1 MNHSGF
7 LKLSCTKHLFLV
19 LFFISIGIDAIA
31 QAPTSYTDAYFKKR
45 FESVDSLKKLNQY
58 NAAFESIKE
67 IKTVADQ
74 ISHTGYRVRCFRE
87 LIDIKQHYLLEEDQK
102 STSEYI
108 LSMFREELQGVSNWQ
123 FNALS
128 DYRAFILIEKA
139 AFLKTIYFKIEDHGI
154 YNDTSFNEL
163 NWSADRILDEV
174 WNCIYQ
180 SMKYAGN
187 LKLNKNIHP
196 AIPDHL
202 EDYEYTP
209 SLLSLMA
216 LEGIAILNEFDY
228 VLERNL
234 DIKDSLKVF
243 APFKDM
249 NFETINFDEVLSNQL
264 LARVLNLYQIVLADS
279 YHLYFDI
286 ERLKFVNEHYKLPH
300 AYMAALKQLYSNTP
314 ESPYLNLVALEMAE
328 IVASKRP
335 AEAVRILD
343 QALTK
348 RPTFKQNSRLLKY
361 RYELE
366 KPSIM
371 ADFETLNAPD
381 KNALFS
387 VSYKNT
393 DTAYIKIYKVNIV
406 DYINK
411 TQNYYYGDEKLK
423 KLKELINGLKAPIH
437 SLSLKLINF
446 KDLKLHTQELHLPK
460 LESGVY
466 LISVANRSN
475 WNDTLLQYSIATINV
490 NNNVFVEK
498 SKMLYLLSADN
509 GAPKAGVKVNVWKY
523 VKEAYQ
529 LQMTVTTGVDGKVTL
544 PAKSNDWYQRY
555 IFETSDKH
563 LYYFYGMYREYNY
576 NEDAHTEVRILTDRA
591 IYRPGQKVFYKCI
604 VTKSNQNVTVPKQS
618 FTIKLYRDGEVL
630 KKKTLVSNAYGS
642 CSGEFLLPTDGLAS
656 GDFTLS
662 VEGKNVQGYTNF
674 KVEEY
679 KLAKFT
685 AEILPSDTAYKIN
698 DHVYLKGKAM
708 ALAGYPVSGAKVS
721 YTIKRETIFY
731 NYYYYRGGGYTEP
744 ETVKSAET
752 ITTDDGFFEIDFLA
766 TINERKPNNY
776 YVFTISGTVAD
787 INGEVRSFAKSIELY
802 ESDRI
807 AELMTKAENLNNQDI
822 QIQYKIKNAEG
833 LALPFTG
840 KISIEKLDDI
850 TELKKNRYWK
860 SDTTEITEAEYLT
873 LHSDYLP
880 RGYKPGRQTIMT
892 KQFKD
897 DEGTQWE
904 INKLA
909 LNQSGRYIAVL
920 ETRDGDGK
928 EIKVE
933 KEFIINEAIAN
944 KCLLQKVLQVYSLN
958 GMLFE
963 PGQTA
968 KLAVTSGLKDQ
979 NVMVEV
985 RSNRGLIYN
994 KTLLLNE
1001 SITTIDLPVLEKD
1014 RGNIIINVMAVSHY
1028 RRYTN
1033 TLVLQVPYTN
1043 KQLSVKV
1050 KSFRSN
1056 MEPGSKEKWILS
1068 LSGPASEK
1076 AAMELAAVMYDAS
1089 LDEIV
1094 PHSSWNFW
1102 LYSDF
1107 SYYLDFGTVNN
1118 ISNTVSKIS
1127 IADKGSSWWAFNY
1140 PKLNLIDRYR
1150 SIAYYWN
1157 FGDGTLYKSQGFSN
1171 SGGYTFAIAD
1181 KKAELAVSYDSATF
1195 ETGSGNGS
1203 GNGSGSSQ
1211 SAASSAVRKN
1221 FNETAFFFPHLYAS
1235 KNGDIEIEFTMP
1247 DALTKWRMQ
1256 LLAHSTT
1263 MQLGYHDEY
1272 VTTSKKL
1279 MVQPNMPRFLR
1290 QNERIVIA
1298 SKIINT
1304 SNDSIDADV
1313 RISITD
1319 LKTGNLLNWSVA
1331 PQRIQLVKNG
1341 ISSVAFSVN
1350 VPDFTGL
1357 VKITISV
1364 GNRQFSDAEEHT
1376 LLVLSNRTLVQT
1388 SLPISIRK
1396 AGPQSMEFQSLLKN
1410 QSTTLVHQS
1419 ITAEMC
1425 SNPSWYAVMALPYM
1439 MEYPNECAEQ
1449 IFTRMYGNLISQHLS
1464 VKYPEI
1470 KKVFSEW
1477 VKTAS
1482 VNNSVESPLY
1492 KNEELKTSALT
1503 ETPWLMEANNEAEH
1517 IKQLGKVFESGQIQK
1532 SLTKA
1537 FDKLKQM
1544 QASDG
1549 GFPWFA
1555 GMESNV
1561 YITQTIVI
1569 GFGKLK
1575 SMGVNISMYESV
1587 ISNAI
1592 TFIDQCALNDYN
1604 RFIKDTTLELY
1615 PLSINYLYAKMS
1627 FPEFGFKAG
1636 NRVVDYYLDNAE
1648 TNWNQFN
1655 YLNKAQLAV
1664 ILKAM
1669 RPDSKVPG
1677 LIIKSFD
1684 DMAVKSD
1691 EMGMYW
1697 LENKSG
1703 WYWHESP
1710 VETQAAIIEA
1720 YYKVSGNLSA
1730 IREQQIWLL
1739 RQKQT
1744 QSWAS
1749 TRSTADA
1756 CFAILNYNQILTS
1769 KQNVS
1774 LSLGTKKI
1782 EASVKQAGTGYFKV
1796 KVPGSEVTKDMGN
1809 VKLNAQ
1815 TSDFAYGALH
1825 WQYFE
1830 DIDKVQKQS
1839 VGLSIVKTL
1848 YVYRMVNGK
1857 QEKQLLGEN
1866 EVMHVGDILEV
1877 VMDIKSD
1884 RDLEF
1889 VHVKDQRAS
1898 GTEPADV
1905 LSGYHW
1911 NDIGYYQV
1919 TRDVSSNFFID
1930 YMPMGSHRIT
1940 YLLYV
1945 QQAGEYSTG
1954 IATAQ
1959 CMYAPEFIANSK
1971 SIRLKVE

>member
-7 LKLSCTKHLFLV
+7 LKLSYTKHLFLV
-19 LFFISIGIDAIA
+19 VFFFSIALSAIA
-31 QAPTSYTDAYFKKR
+31 QASASYTDTYFKKR

-58 NAAFESIKE
+58 NSAFEAVKE
-67 IKTVADQ
+67 IKVIADQ
-74 ISHTGYRVRCFRE
+74 ISHTPYRVKCFRE

-102 STSEYI
+102 KTSEFI
-108 LSMFREELQGVSNWQ
+108 LSMFREELQGMSRWQ
-123 FNALS
+123 FNAIS

-139 AFLKTIYFKIEDHGI
+139 AFLKTIYFKVEDDGI
-154 YNDTSFNEL
+154 FNDTSVNEL
-163 NWSADRILDEV
+163 NWSTDRILEEV
-174 WNCIYQ
+174 WYCILQ
-180 SMKYAGN
+180 SMKYSEN
-187 LKLNKNIHP
+187 LKLGKNIHP
-196 AIPDHL
+196 LIPDFI
-202 EDYEYTP
+202 DNYEFTP
-209 SLLSLMA
+209 SLTSLMA
-216 LEGIAILNEFDY
+216 LEGIDILSEINY
-228 VLERNL
+228 ILERNH
-234 DIKDSLKVF
+234 DMKDSLKVF
-243 APFKDM
+243 APVKDM
-249 NFETINFDEVLSNQL
+249 AFETINFDEVLSNRL
-264 LARVLNLYQIVLADS
+264 FARVLNLYQIVMADS
-279 YHLYFDI
+279 YHVYFDI
-286 ERLKFVNEHYKLPH
+286 ERLKFVNKYYQLPH
-300 AYMAALKQLYSNTP
+300 AYMTALKQLYYNVP
-314 ESPYLNLVALEMAE
+314 ESPYLNLVALELAE
-328 IVASKRP
+328 LTAVNRP
-335 AEAVRILD
+335 ADAVKILD
-343 QALTK
+343 EALLK

-366 KPSIM
+366 MPSIM
-371 ADFETLNAPD
+371 ADFETLNAPG

-387 VSYKNT
+387 VNYKNT
-393 DTAYIKIYKVNIV
+393 DTAYVKIYKVNIV
-406 DYINK
+406 DYMNRNEK
-411 TQNYYYGDEKLK
+411 YYYGDEKIA
-423 KLKELINGLKAPIH
+423 KLKELIQGLKAPLH
-437 SLSLKLINF
+437 SLSLKLVNF
-446 KDLKLHTQELHLPK
+446 KDLKLHSQEMHLPN
-460 LESGVY
+460 LEAGVY
-466 LISVANRSN
+466 LISVANRNN
-475 WNDTLLQYSIATINV
+475 WSDTLLQYSIATINV
-490 NNNVFVEK
+490 NNNVFAEK
-498 SKMLYLLSADN
+498 SKMLYLLSAEN
-509 GAPKAGVKVNVWKY
+509 GAPKAGVKVNIWKF

-529 LQMTVTTGVDGKVTL
+529 LQMTVTTGADGKITL
-544 PAKSNDWYQRY
+544 PEKSKDWYQRY
-555 IFETSDKH
+555 IFETSDKN
-563 LYYFYGMYREYNY
+563 LYYFYGMYRDYKY
-576 NEDAHTEVRILTDRA
+576 SQDQYTQVRILTDRA

-604 VTKSNQNVTVPKQS
+604 VSKGNQNLTVPKQN
-618 FTIKLYRDGEVL
+618 FIIKLYRDGEVL
-630 KKKTLVSNAYGS
+630 KKKALISNAYGS
-642 CSGEFLLPTDGLAS
+642 CSGEFLLPADGLAT
-656 GDFTLS
+656 GDFALS
-662 VEGKNVQGYTNF
+662 VEGKNVQGYTNI

-685 AEILPSDTAYKIN
+685 AQILPSDTAYKLN

-721 YTIKRETIFY
+721 YTVKLETIFY
-731 NYYYYRGGGYTEP
+731 NYYYYRGGGFNEP
-744 ETVKSAET
+744 EIVKSAET
-752 ITTDDGFFEIDFLA
+752 TTTEDGFFEIDFSA
-766 TINERKPNNY
+766 VVKVRKPNNY
-776 YVFTISGTVAD
+776 YVFSISGTVAD
-787 INGEVRSFAKSIELY
+787 INGEVRSFTKTIELY

-807 AELMTKAENLNNQDI
+807 AELMTKSEHLSNHDI
-822 QIQYKIKNAEG
+822 PVQYKIKNTEG
-833 LALPFTG
+833 VSLPFTG
-840 KISIEKLDDI
+840 KISIERLDDI
-850 TELKKNRYWK
+850 SELKKNRYWK
-860 SDTTEITEAEYLT
+860 SDTTVITDAEYLS

-880 RGYKPGRQTIMT
+880 RGYKPGRQTILT
-892 KQFKD
+892 KQFND
-897 DEGTQWE
+897 DDGTEWK
-904 INKLA
+904 IDKSL
-909 LNQSGRYIAVL
+909 LNQPGRYIALL
-920 ETRDGDGK
+920 ETRDGDGI

-933 KEFIINEAIAN
+933 KEFVINEATNN
-944 KCLLQKVLQVYSLN
+944 KCLLQKVVQVYSLN
-958 GMLFE
+958 GQLFE
-963 PGQTA
+963 PGLTA
-968 KLAVTSGLKDQ
+968 KLAVASGLKDQ

-985 RSNRGLIYN
+985 RSNRGLIYAA
-994 KTLLLNE
+994 TLQLNE

-1014 RGNIIINVMAVSHY
+1014 RGNIIINVFAVSHY

-1033 TLVLQVPYTN
+1033 TLTLQVPFTN
-1043 KQLSVKV
+1043 KQLNVKV

-1094 PHSSWNFW
+1094 PHNSWNFW

-1107 SYYLDFGTVNN
+1107 YYYLDFGTINN

-1127 IADKGSSWWAFNY
+1127 IKERAYSWWAFNY
-1140 PKLNLIDRYR
+1140 PKLNLNDRYR
-1150 SIAYYWN
+1150 SISYYWS
-1157 FGDGTLYKSQGFSN
+1157 FGDGNYKSKQKGF
-1171 SGGYTFAIAD
+1171 TFTTALED
-1181 KKAELAVSYDSATF
+1181 KKDGLTVAYDSVTA
-1195 ETGSGNGS
+1195 EVGSGNGS
-1203 GNGSGSSQ
+1203 GNGSGTSQ
-1211 SAASSAVRKN
+1211 TTGGTAIRKN

-1235 KNGDIEIEFTMP
+1235 KNGDVEIEFTMP
-1247 DALTKWRMQ
+1247 DALTKWHMQ

-1304 SNDSIDADV
+1304 SSDPIDVDV
-1313 RISITD
+1313 KLNITD
-1319 LKTGNLLNWSVA
+1319 VKTGNSLSWSTV
-1331 PQRIQLVKNG
+1331 PQHIHLDKNG
-1341 ISSVAFSVN
+1341 ITSASFTLN
-1350 VPDFTGL
+1350 IPDFTGL
-1357 VKITISV
+1357 VKITISA
-1364 GNRQFSDAEEHT
+1364 GNKQVSDAEEHT

-1396 AGPQSMEFQSLLKN
+1396 AGPQSMEFSALLKN

-1449 IFTRMYGNLISQHLS
+1449 LFTRMYGNLITQHLS
-1464 VKYPEI
+1464 LKYPEI

-1477 VKTAS
+1477 IKSAS
-1482 VNNSVESPLY
+1482 TNHSAESPLY

-1517 IKQLGKVFESGQIQK
+1517 FKQLGKAFETGQVQK
-1532 SLTKA
+1532 NLAKA
-1537 FDKLKQM
+1537 YSKLKQM
-1544 QASDG
+1544 QAYDG
-1549 GFPWFA
+1549 GFPWFS
-1555 GMESNV
+1555 GMESNG

-1575 SMGVNISMYESV
+1575 SMGVDISKYESML
-1587 ISNAI
+1587 SDAI
-1592 TFIDQCALNDYN
+1592 TFIDQYAQNDYN
-1604 RFIKDTTLELY
+1604 RFIKDTTIDLY

-1627 FPEFGFKAG
+1627 FPELGFGPG
-1636 NRVVDYYLDNAE
+1636 HQVVDYYLNNAE
-1648 TNWNQFN
+1648 AHWNQFN
-1655 YLNKAQLAV
+1655 YLNRAQLAV

-1669 RPDSKVPG
+1669 RPASAVPG

-1684 DMAVKSD
+1684 DMAVRSD

-1697 LENKSG
+1697 PENSSG
-1703 WYWHESP
+1703 WYWYESP

-1730 IREQQIWLL
+1730 IREQQIWLM

-1744 QSWAS
+1744 ESWLS

-1756 CFAILNYNQILTS
+1756 CFAILNYNQTLIS
-1769 KQNVS
+1769 KQNVN

-1782 EASVKQAGTGYFKV
+1782 EPQVKQAGTGYFTV
-1796 KVPGSEVTKDMGN
+1796 KIPGNEISREMGN

-1839 VGLSIVKTL
+1839 TGLSLSKTL
-1848 YVYRMVNGK
+1848 YVHRMVNGK
-1857 QEKQLLGEN
+1857 QEKQLLGQN
-1866 EVMHVGDILEV
+1866 EILHVGDVLEV

-1889 VHVKDQRAS
+1889 VHVKDLRAS

-1905 LSGYHW
+1905 LSEYHR
-1911 NDIGYYQV
+1911 NEIGYYQV

-1930 YMPMGSHRIT
+1930 YMPKGNHRIT

-1945 QQAGEYSTG
+1945 QQAGEYNTG